1 VAIEEVLK
9 RWTKVFQDQNVIVT
23 FSSKPMYTRN
33 ANGASE
39 TLVHTVLVLD
49 LRVLCV
55 DDLELDG
62 DIAFRNDVDSAIN
75 DTCMGFSKSYE
86 RRLRFTHRKSQTQFA
101 LSTYTYHRP

>member
-1 VAIEEVLK
+1 VAIEEVLE
-9 RWTKVFQDQNVIVT
+9 RWTRVFQDQNVIVT

-39 TLVHTVLVLD
+39 TLVHMVLVFD

-62 DIAFRNDVDSAIN
+62 DITFRNDVDSAIN
-75 DTCMGFSKSYE
+75 DTCMGFSKLYE
-86 RRLRFTHRKSQTQFA
+86 QRLRFTHRKSQTQFA
-101 LSTYTYHRP
+101 LSTYTCH